1 MRCGEP
7 HQMPSSDNQVLPDPE
22 TWHALPVGT
31 GQSAC
36 RPTATVGSNMYG
48 TSNSVGPSE
57 NLCSTTPMEVDVTTS
72 ATPSCQERWHTA
84 EESPTDGDSRGH
96 PYIDLRVGVWDPNV
110 ELSKHFSGDAPT
122 EHPIQSV
129 LDLEDNILRSP
140 TTPFTTQLAHLV
152 ATEPGEAVLITG
164 LNLVGWLSVL
174 AALGGADDADL
185 YWVVSRGF
193 KVLPTDTTKPSTFQ
207 RNYHSVREQEAGFT
221 KSLDDYWQKNVLG
234 AWVHVKGATPNPSL
248 DVPWDVNAMGAVAKK
263 CGAVRIITDCS
274 KPDFLSV
281 NDFIEKKHIK
291 MATVWSA
298 AELVRPGGW
307 MWGVDL
313 EDGYFHITLSPHSW
327 KHLGIKYGKTYLAF
341 LKLCFGLRNA
351 PEVFHRFSGSIVRW
365 AKKLGIPQLVYFLD
379 DFWGYAS
386 SMPTAVQQ
394 QNIFLALLEALGVKV
409 KASKLVTPTQVILF
423 LGIIIDTIEMV
434 LKLDKDKV
442 KKVYRVIDEFCEAKT
457 PSVSNARSLAGLLNH
472 VTVVIPALKP
482 WMRAVLDLLKGAP
495 RKRQVVMVSE
505 SLKEDMRFIKGVLM
519 EKYNARPLTSGIG
532 RVTAGQLETDAC
544 STIGFGWCCLGT
556 GQCRKQRWQGVQW
569 EWHINVMEL
578 YAVLDA
584 IRHCR
589 FKNACIPVQVDSTVA
604 RGWCK
609 KLGASSMLPTSML
622 RELALLLLD
631 DNSYMLL
638 SWVDSNSNKRADT
651 LSRDDMTE
659 FTLAWADVGVPWV
672 LV

>member
-1 MRCGEP
+1 M
-7 HQMPSSDNQVLPDPE
+7 
-22 TWHALPVGT
+22 
-31 GQSAC
+31 
-36 RPTATVGSNMYG
+36 
-48 TSNSVGPSE
+48 
-57 NLCSTTPMEVDVTTS
+57 
-72 ATPSCQERWHTA
+72 
-84 EESPTDGDSRGH
+84 
-96 PYIDLRVGVWDPNV
+96 

-122 EHPIQSV
+122 EHPMQSV

-140 TTPFTTQLAHLV
+140 CSPFTTQLAHLI

-164 LNLVGWLSVL
+164 LNYLVGWLRVL

-193 KVLPTDTTKPSTFQ
+193 KVLPTDTDKPSTYQ
-207 RNYHSVREQEAGFT
+207 RNYASVREQEEGFN
-221 KSLDDYWQKNVLG
+221 KSLQDYWQKNVLG
-234 AWVHVKGATPNPSL
+234 AWVHVKQVTPTSSHL
-248 DVPWDVNAMGAVAKK
+248 KVPWDVNAMGAVAKK

-298 AELVRPGGW
+298 AEMVRPGGW

-327 KHLGIKYGKTYLAF
+327 KHLGIKHGKTYLAF

-365 AKKLGIPQLVYFLD
+365 AKSLGITQLVYFLD

-386 SMPTAVQQ
+386 TKEKAERQ
-394 QNIFLALLEALGVKV
+394 QNLFLQLLRALGVRV
-409 KASKLVTPTQVILF
+409 KASKLVTPTQLIIF
-423 LGIIIDTIEMV
+423 LGIVIDTVRMI
-434 LKLDKDKV
+434 LSLDKDKV
-442 KKVYRVIDEFCEAKT
+442 AKVHKVIDRFCEAET
-457 PSVSNARSLAGLLNH
+457 PSVSDARSLAGLLNH

-482 WMRAVLDLLKGAP
+482 WMRAVLDLLKGVP
-495 RKRQVVMVSE
+495 RKRDVVVVTD
-505 SLKEDMRFIKGVLM
+505 SLRSDMRFIRDVLL
-519 EKYNARPLTSGIG
+519 ELYNARPLASAIG

-544 STIGFGWCCLGT
+544 STIGCGWCCLSNGW
-556 GQCRKQRWQGVQW
+556 CRKARWCDGQW
-569 EWHINVMEL
+569 NWHINDMEL

-584 IRHCR
+584 VRYCR

-609 KLGASSMLPTSML
+609 KLGATSPVPTLML
-622 RELALLLLD
+622 RELAMILLK
-631 DNSYMLL
+631 DNSYLTL
-638 SWVDSNSNKRADT
+638 TWVKSEDNKRADT
-651 LSRDDMTE
+651 LSRDDMNE
-659 FTLAWADVGVPWV
+659 FMQAWEGIEVPWV